1 MGNSQPHAEFESLS
15 PTVTDSDDEESAMS
29 TRSKSKLAA
38 ASTSK
43 VVTQASTKQAQKA
56 KAPPRKQAPAI
67 LSDADQLGKEN
78 VKVKKP
84 PKIVKK
90 KTRKTVLCTCQRGDD
105 GSPMVY
111 CGQCKIW

>member
-1 MGNSQPHAEFESLS
+1 MSLRIPSLTQTTEGN
-15 PTVTDSDDEESAMS
+15 AMS

-38 ASTSK
+38 VSTSK
-43 VVTQASTKQAQKA
+43 AVTQAPPKQAQKA
-56 KAPPRKQAPAI
+56 KAPPRKPAQAI
-67 LSDADQLGKEN
+67 LSDSDQLGKEN

-84 PKIVKK
+84 SKTVKK

-111 CGQCKIW
+111 CGRCKIW